1 MTESGPRVEQSLT
14 EVVWDLLDADSGL
27 DEHAKYAVIAA
38 LESAEA
44 LREQIDGTAAPVE
57 RPSTDDAEIVEPLG
71 AYLKSITVAG
81 FRGIGPRATLEVSPY
96 PGITLISG
104 RNGSGKSSFAE
115 GLELALTGQSY
126 RWRNKRAKMWADSWR
141 NLHQGNPCEV
151 RVEFTVPGANVTTA
165 GVDWAEG
172 ADLTGS
178 DTWTQVAGAKRQPGT
193 DSLGWANALDI
204 YRPLLTYDEIG
215 GLLDQEPFKLYD
227 ALATLLGLEEIQDA
241 EKRLAGL
248 LSERKQARAVATNA
262 LRDLKATLQNA
273 DDPRALD
280 AAKLLKKRQPD
291 LDAVTALVSDA
302 DSPQTMIVAKL
313 RAIAEISVPDL
324 DDVVSTT
331 STLRQ
336 KESKALELADQ
347 ALDAAEHRS
356 TLLRQALAYRDT
368 TDDEQCPVCGVG
380 ALDGGWKQHTRE
392 FLDAEDQ
399 RLTDYRLAQTELK
412 QARVAVEALLS
423 GTVDVAQVDGVQ
435 LPSLDAYA
443 AAIAAAGARPS
454 DVGRLADHA
463 DQVMP
468 RVIDALTDLQTE
480 ASAAVT
486 TLEDAWAPIALRING
501 WLSLEH
507 TARSTDDVVARLDAG
522 KRWVTANAN
531 VLRNQ
536 RMQPIADRARE
547 IWSQL
552 RQESNVDISSIT
564 LQGART
570 HRKAVLEGSVDGH
583 PAAALTVM
591 SQGELHALA
600 LALFI
605 PRATAQASPFRFIV
619 LDDPIQAM
627 DPAKIEGFIS
637 MLRTLAE
644 SRQVIVFSHDD
655 RLAASIRQL
664 GVPAQLLEVTRETG
678 SSITVKTANSP
689 AKRFADDAF
698 ALVAD
703 DNVDDAIKRRAA
715 PGLFRLAVES
725 AAQQVFYAK
734 RAAAG
739 EPHDESELEWE
750 IYKKTNQRVAL
761 AVYGDAKADISA
773 WRSYRQHRYPTLTI
787 CNRGSHGNIP
797 GLTKDDVRCLH
808 RTVDDILADK

>member
-1 MTESGPRVEQSLT
+1 MTESGPTVEQSLT

-38 LESAEA
+38 LESGEA

-57 RPSTDDAEIVEPLG
+57 RPSADDAEVVEPLG

-96 PGITLISG
+96 PGITVISG

-115 GLELALTGQSY
+115 GLEFALTGQSY

-151 RVEFTVPGANVTTA
+151 RVEFAVPGAKVTTA
-165 GVDWAEG
+165 GVDWADG
-172 ADLTGS
+172 ADLVGS

-193 DSLGWANALDI
+193 DSLGWSNALDI

-215 GLLDQEPFKLYD
+215 GLLDQEPSKLYD

-241 EKRLAGL
+241 EKRLADL
-248 LSERKQARAVATNA
+248 LSERKQPRAVATNA
-262 LRDLKATLQNA
+262 LRDLKVTLQGA
-273 DDPRALD
+273 GDARAVD
-280 AAKLLKKRQPD
+280 AAKLLKKRPPD
-291 LDAVTALVSDA
+291 LDAVTALVSGA
-302 DSPQTMIVAKL
+302 DSPQTILVAKL

-324 DDVVSTT
+324 DDVVSAT
-331 STLRQ
+331 SLLRQ
-336 KESKALELADQ
+336 KESKALALADQ

-356 TLLRQALAYRDT
+356 TLLRQALKYRDT
-368 TDDEQCPVCGVG
+368 VDDEQCPVCGMGV
-380 ALDGGWKQHTRE
+380 LDDGWKQHTRD
-392 FLDAEDQ
+392 FLAIEDQ
-399 RLTDYRLAQTELK
+399 RLSDYRTAQTELK
-412 QARVAVEALLS
+412 QARAAAEALFSGLVAVAPI
-423 GTVDVAQVDGVQ
+423 DGVQ
-435 LPSLDAYA
+435 LPSLEAYSAAVADAR
-443 AAIAAAGARPS
+443 ARPS
-454 DVGRLADHA
+454 DVALADHA

-468 RVIDALTDLQTE
+468 MVAEALAELQAE
-480 ASAAVT
+480 ATAAAAS
-486 TLEDAWAPIALRING
+486 LEDAWAPIAVKING

-507 TARSTDDVVARLDAG
+507 TARSSDDVVARLDAA
-522 KRWVTANAN
+522 KKWVTANAN

-570 HRKAVLEGSVDGH
+570 HRKAVLQGSVDGQ

-627 DPAKIEGFIS
+627 DPAKIDGFIS
-637 MLRTLAE
+637 VLRTLAE
-644 SRQVIVFSHDD
+644 NRQVIVFSHDD

-678 SSITVKTANSP
+678 SSITVKTAENP
-689 AKRFADDAF
+689 AKRYANDAF

-703 DNVDDAIKRRAA
+703 DSVGDDIKRRAA
-715 PGLFRLAVES
+715 PGLFRLALES

-739 EPHDESELEWE
+739 QPHDESEVEWE
-750 IYKKTNQRVAL
+750 LHKKTNQRVAL
-761 AVYGDAKADISA
+761 AVHGDAKADIAA
-773 WRSYRQHRYPTLTI
+773 WRSYRQHRFPALSI
-787 CNRGSHGNIP
+787 SNKGSHGDIAS
-797 GLTKDDVRCLH
+797 LSKDDVGDLH
-808 RTVDDILADK
+808 KTVNDILAEL

>member
-14 EVVWDLLDADSGL
+14 EVVWDLLDAESGL
-27 DEHAKYAVIAA
+27 DENAKYAVIAA

-44 LREQIDGTAAPVE
+44 LREQIDGSAAPVE
-57 RPSTDDAEIVEPLG
+57 RPSTDDAEVVEPLG

-96 PGITLISG
+96 PGITVISG

-115 GLELALTGQSY
+115 GLEFALTGQSY
-126 RWRNKRAKMWADSWR
+126 RWRNRAKMWADSWR
-141 NLHQGNPCEV
+141 NLHQPNPCEV
-151 RVEFTVPGANVTTA
+151 RVEFAVPGAKVTTA
-165 GVDWAEG
+165 GVDWADG
-172 ADLTGS
+172 ANLTGS
-178 DTWTQVAGAKRQPGT
+178 ETWTQVAGEKRQPGT
-193 DSLGWANALDI
+193 DSLGWSNALDI

-215 GLLDQEPFKLYD
+215 GLLDQEPSKLYD

-241 EKRLAGL
+241 EKRLADL
-248 LSERKQARAVATNA
+248 LSERKQPRAVATTA
-262 LRDLKATLQNA
+262 LRDLKAVLQGA
-273 DDPRALD
+273 DDARAVE

-291 LDAVTALVSDA
+291 LDVVTALVSGA
-302 DSPQTMIVAKL
+302 DSPQTKVIATL
-313 RAIAEISVPDL
+313 RGIAEIAVPDL
-324 DDVVSTT
+324 DGVVSAT
-331 STLRQ
+331 SALRQ
-336 KESKALELADQ
+336 KESKALQLADQ
-347 ALDAAEHRS
+347 ALDSAEHRS
-356 TLLRQALAYRDT
+356 ALLRRALEYRDT

-380 ALDGGWKQHTRE
+380 VLDDEWKQHTRE
-392 FLDAEDQ
+392 FLITEDQ
-399 RLTDYRLAQTELK
+399 RLSDYRAAQTELK
-412 QARVAVEALLS
+412 QARAAVDALSS
-423 GTVDVAQVDGVQ
+423 GLVDVAQVDGVQ
-435 LPSLDAYA
+435 LPSLDAYSAAVA
-443 AAIAAAGARPS
+443 AARARPD

-463 DQVMP
+463 DQVVP
-468 RVIDALTDLQTE
+468 SVVHALMELQAEVTAAA
-480 ASAAVT
+480 AS
-486 TLEDAWAPIALRING
+486 LEDAWAPIAAKING

-507 TARSTDDVVARLDAG
+507 TARSADDVVARLDAA
-522 KRWVTANAN
+522 KKWVTANAN

-564 LQGART
+564 LQGQRT
-570 HRKAVLEGSVDGH
+570 HRKAVLEGSVDGQS
-583 PAAALTVM
+583 AAALTVM

-637 MLRTLAE
+637 VLRTLAE

-678 SSITVKTANSP
+678 SSITVKTADHP
-689 AKRFADDAF
+689 AKRYADDAF

-703 DNVDDAIKRRAA
+703 DKVGDEIKRRAA
-715 PGLFRLAVES
+715 PGLFRLALES

-734 RAAAG
+734 RAASG
-739 EPHDESELEWE
+739 RPHFEAELEWE
-750 IYKKTNQRVAL
+750 TYKKTNQRIAL
-761 AVYGDAKADISA
+761 AVLGDATADISA
-773 WRSYRQHRYPTLTI
+773 WRSYRQHRFPVMTI
-787 CNRGSHGNIP
+787 STKGSHGNIP
-797 GLTKDDVRCLH
+797 SVTKDDVRDLH
-808 RTVDDILADK
+808 KTVDDILAET

>member
-1 MTESGPRVEQSLT
+1 MTESGPTVEQSLT

-27 DEHAKYAVIAA
+27 DEQSKYAVIAA
-38 LESAEA
+38 LESGGA

-57 RPSTDDAEIVEPLG
+57 RPSASDAEVVEPLG

-96 PGITLISG
+96 PGITVISG

-115 GLELALTGQSY
+115 GLEFALTGESY

-151 RVEFTVPGANVTTA
+151 RVEFAVPGAKVTTA
-165 GVDWAEG
+165 GVDWADG
-172 ADLTGS
+172 ADLAGS
-178 DTWTQVAGAKRQPGT
+178 ETWTQVAGAKRQPGT
-193 DSLGWANALDI
+193 SSLGWSNALDI

-215 GLLDQEPFKLYD
+215 GLLDQEPSKLYD

-241 EKRLAGL
+241 EKRLADL
-248 LSERKQARAVATNA
+248 LSERKQPRAVATNA
-262 LRDLKATLQNA
+262 LRDLKVTLQGA
-273 DDPRALD
+273 GDARAVD

-291 LDAVTALVSDA
+291 LDAVTALVSGA
-302 DSPQTMIVAKL
+302 DSPQTILVAKL

-324 DDVVSTT
+324 DDVVSATT
-331 STLRQ
+331 TLRQ
-336 KESKALELADQ
+336 RESKALELADQ

-356 TLLRQALAYRDT
+356 TLLRQALSYRDIV
-368 TDDEQCPVCGVG
+368 DDEQCPVCGVG
-380 ALDGGWKQHTRE
+380 VLDDGWKQHTRD
-392 FLDAEDQ
+392 FLASEDQ
-399 RLTDYRLAQTELK
+399 RLSDYRTAQAELK
-412 QARVAVEALLS
+412 QARAAAEALLS
-423 GTVDVAQVDGVQ
+423 GLAGVAPIDGVQ
-435 LPSLDAYA
+435 LPSLGAYSAAVADAR
-443 AAIAAAGARPS
+443 ARPS
-454 DVGRLADHA
+454 DVALADHA

-468 RVIDALTDLQTE
+468 MVAE
-480 ASAAVT
+480 ASAELQAEAT
-486 TLEDAWAPIALRING
+486 AAAEALEDAWAPIAAKING

-507 TARSTDDVVARLDAG
+507 TARSSDDVVARLDAA
-522 KRWVTANAN
+522 KKWVTANAN

-570 HRKAVLEGSVDGH
+570 HRKAVLEGSVDGQ

-627 DPAKIEGFIS
+627 DPAKIDGFIS
-637 MLRTLAE
+637 VLRTLAE
-644 SRQVIVFSHDD
+644 NRQVIVFSHDD

-678 SSITVKTANSP
+678 SSITVKTAENP
-689 AKRFADDAF
+689 AKRYANDAF

-703 DNVDDAIKRRAA
+703 EHVGDDIKRRAA
-715 PGLFRLAVES
+715 PGLFRLALES

-739 EPHDESELEWE
+739 QPHDESEVEWE
-750 IYKKTNQRVAL
+750 LHKKTNQRVAL
-761 AVYGDAKADISA
+761 AVHGDAKADIAA
-773 WRSYRQHRYPTLTI
+773 WRSYRKHRFPALSI
-787 CNRGSHGNIP
+787 SNRGSHGDIAS
-797 GLTKDDVRCLH
+797 LSKDDVGDLH
-808 RTVDDILADK
+808 KTVNDILAEL

>member
-1 MTESGPRVEQSLT
+1 MTENGQTVEQSLT

-27 DEHAKYAVIAA
+27 DEQAKYAVIAA
-38 LESAEA
+38 LESDDA
-44 LREQIDGTAAPVE
+44 LKEQIDGTAAPVE
-57 RPSTDDAEIVEPLG
+57 RPSADGAPVVEPLG

-96 PGITLISG
+96 PGITVISG

-115 GLELALTGQSY
+115 GLEFALTGQSY

-141 NLHQGNPCEV
+141 NLHQGNPCQV
-151 RVEFTVPGANVTTA
+151 RVEFAVPGATVTTA
-165 GVDWAEG
+165 GVDWVDG

-193 DSLGWANALDI
+193 DSLGWSNALDI

-215 GLLDQEPFKLYD
+215 SLLDQEPSKLYD

-241 EKRLAGL
+241 EKRLADL
-248 LSERKQARAVATNA
+248 LSERKQPRAVATNA
-262 LRDLKATLQNA
+262 LRDLKGTLQGA
-273 DDPRALD
+273 DDPRAVD

-291 LDAVTALVSDA
+291 LDAVTALVSGA

-313 RAIAEISVPDL
+313 RAIAETPVPDL
-324 DDVVSTT
+324 DNVVSAT

-336 KESKALELADQ
+336 KESKALALADQ

-356 TLLRQALAYRDT
+356 TLLRQALTYRDT

-380 ALDGGWKQHTRE
+380 VLDDGWKQHTRE
-392 FLDAEDQ
+392 FLATEDQ
-399 RLTDYRLAQTELK
+399 RLSDYRSAQTELK
-412 QARVAVEALLS
+412 QARAAVEALFS
-423 GTVDVAQVDGVQ
+423 GLVAVAPIDGVQ
-435 LPSLDAYA
+435 LSLLDAYA
-443 AAIAAAGARPS
+443 AAVADARARPA
-454 DVGRLADHA
+454 DVALADHA

-468 RVIDALTDLQTE
+468 GVVDALIQLQAE
-480 ASAAVT
+480 AAAAAAS
-486 TLEDAWAPIALRING
+486 LEDAWAPIAAKING

-507 TARSTDDVVARLDAG
+507 TARSTDDVVARLDAA
-522 KRWVTANAN
+522 KKWVTNNAT

-536 RMQPIADRARE
+536 RMQPIADQARE

-564 LQGART
+564 LQGTRT
-570 HRKAVLEGSVDGH
+570 HRKAVLEGSVDGQ

-637 MLRTLAE
+637 VLRTLAQN
-644 SRQVIVFSHDD
+644 RQVIVFSHDD

-678 SSITVKTANSP
+678 SSITVKTANNP
-689 AKRFADDAF
+689 AKRYADDAF

-703 DNVDDAIKRRAA
+703 DNVDDNIKRRAA

-734 RAAAG
+734 CAAAG
-739 EPHDESELEWE
+739 KSHDESEREWE
-750 IYKKTNQRVAL
+750 MHKKTNQRVAL
-761 AVYGDAKADISA
+761 AVLGDATADISA
-773 WRSYRQHRYPTLTI
+773 WRTYREHRYPVLTI

-797 GLTKDDVRCLH
+797 NLTNDDVRYLH
-808 RTVDDILADK
+808 KTVDDILADK

>member
-1 MTESGPRVEQSLT
+1 MTESGPTIEQSLT

-38 LESAEA
+38 LESGEA
-44 LREQIDGTAAPVE
+44 LREQTDGTAAPVE
-57 RPSTDDAEIVEPLG
+57 RPSADDAEVVEPLG

-81 FRGIGPRATLEVSPY
+81 FRGIGPGATLEVSPY
-96 PGITLISG
+96 PGITVISG

-115 GLELALTGQSY
+115 GLEFALTGQSY

-151 RVEFTVPGANVTTA
+151 RVEFAVPGAKVTTA
-165 GVDWAEG
+165 GVDWADG
-172 ADLTGS
+172 ADLAGS

-193 DSLGWANALDI
+193 DSLGWSNALDI

-215 GLLDQEPFKLYD
+215 GLLDQEPSKLYD

-241 EKRLAGL
+241 EKRLGDL
-248 LSERKQARAVATNA
+248 LSERKQPRAVATNA
-262 LRDLKATLQNA
+262 LRDLKVALQGA
-273 DDPRALD
+273 GDARAVD

-291 LDAVTALVSDA
+291 LDAVTALVSGA
-302 DSPQTMIVAKL
+302 DSPQTILVAKL
-313 RAIAEISVPDL
+313 RAIAEMSVPDL
-324 DDVVSTT
+324 DDVVTTT
-331 STLRQ
+331 SLLRQ
-336 KESKALELADQ
+336 KESKALALADQ
-347 ALDAAEHRS
+347 ALDAAEYRS
-356 TLLRQALAYRDT
+356 TLLRQALTYRDT
-368 TDDEQCPVCGVG
+368 VDDEQCPVCGVG
-380 ALDGGWKQHTRE
+380 VLDGEWKQHTRE
-392 FLDAEDQ
+392 FLAIEDQ
-399 RLTDYRLAQTELK
+399 RLSDYRIAQTELK
-412 QARVAVEALLS
+412 QARAAVEALFS
-423 GTVDVAQVDGVQ
+423 GLVAVAPIDGVQ
-435 LPSLDAYA
+435 LPSLEAYSAAVADAR
-443 AAIAAAGARPS
+443 ARPGE
-454 DVGRLADHA
+454 VALADHA

-468 RVIDALTDLQTE
+468 MVVEALAELQAAATAAA
-480 ASAAVT
+480 AS
-486 TLEDAWAPIALRING
+486 LEDAWAPIAAKING

-507 TARSTDDVVARLDAG
+507 TARSSDDVVAHLDAA
-522 KRWVTANAN
+522 KKWVTANAN

-570 HRKAVLEGSVDGH
+570 HRKAVLEGSVDGQ

-627 DPAKIEGFIS
+627 DPAKIDGFIS
-637 MLRTLAE
+637 VLRTLAE
-644 SRQVIVFSHDD
+644 NRQVIVFSHDD

-664 GVPAQLLEVTRETG
+664 CVPAQLLEVTRETG
-678 SSITVKTANSP
+678 SSITVKTAENP
-689 AKRFADDAF
+689 AKRYANDAF

-703 DNVDDAIKRRAA
+703 DSVGDDIKRRAA
-715 PGLFRLAVES
+715 PGLFRLALES

-739 EPHDESELEWE
+739 QPHDESEVEWE
-750 IYKKTNQRVAL
+750 LYKKTNQRVAM
-761 AVYGDAKADISA
+761 AVYGDAKADIAA
-773 WRSYRQHRYPTLTI
+773 WRSYRQHRFPALSI
-787 CNRGSHGNIP
+787 SNKGSHGDIAS
-797 GLTKDDVRCLH
+797 LSKDDVGDLH
-808 RTVDDILADK
+808 KTVNDILGEL

>member
-1 MTESGPRVEQSLT
+1 MTEPASVVEQSLT
-14 EVVWDLLDADSGL
+14 EIVWGLLDTDSSL

-38 LESAEA
+38 LDSDQA
-44 LREQIDGTAAPVE
+44 LQEQIDGTAAPVE
-57 RPSTDDAEIVEPLG
+57 RPGKEDLETVEPLG

-81 FRGIGPRATLEVSPY
+81 FRGIGPRATLAVSPY
-96 PGITLISG
+96 PGITVISG

-115 GLELALTGQSY
+115 GLEFALTGQSY

-141 NLHQGNPCEV
+141 NLHEGKPCEV
-151 RVEFTVPGANVTTA
+151 RVEFAVPGSKTTTI
-165 GVDWAEG
+165 GVDWADTAE
-172 ADLTGS
+172 LNGS
-178 DTWTQVAGAKRQPGT
+178 DTWTQVAGAKKQAGT
-193 DSLGWANALDI
+193 SILGWSNAIDI

-215 GLLDQEPFKLYD
+215 GLLDQEPSKLYD
-227 ALATLLGLEEIQDA
+227 ALATLLGLEEIHDA
-241 EKRLAGL
+241 EQRLAAL
-248 LSERKQARAVATNA
+248 LSERKHPRAQAAIA
-262 LRDLKATLQNA
+262 LKDLKTLLDTS
-273 DDPRALD
+273 DDPRAGE
-280 AAKLLKKRQPD
+280 AAKLVRKRPAD
-291 LDAVTALVSDA
+291 LAAITNLVSGA
-302 DSPQTMIVAKL
+302 DSPQTLTLAAL
-313 RAIAEISVPDL
+313 RTAAEISAPDL
-324 DDVVSTT
+324 GEVSAAT
-331 STLRQ
+331 SSLR
-336 KESKALELADQ
+336 ECNSRLLELADE
-347 ALDAAEHRS
+347 ALANAEQRS
-356 TLLRQALAYRDT
+356 ALLRLALTYRET
-368 TDDEQCPVCGVG
+368 GIDEHCPVCGVG
-380 ALDGGWKQHTRE
+380 TLDTAWDEHTRSFLMAEDERLSAYRTAQYNVNRARQTALD
-392 FLDAEDQ
+392 LVA
-399 RLTDYRLAQTELK
+399 RLAD
-412 QARVAVEALLS
+412 ARP
-423 GTVDVAQVDGVQ
+423 VDGVS
-435 LPSLDAYA
+435 LPSLSAYA
-443 AAIAAAGARPS
+443 DAVATARAVPVDPAG
-454 DVGRLADHA
+454 LAEHLDDA
-463 DQVMP
+463 MLPV
-468 RVIDALTDLQTE
+468 VDALTEFQAE
-480 ASAAVT
+480 AAAAVA
-486 TLEDAWAPIALRING
+486 TLEDAWAPVAAKISG

-507 TARSTDDVVARLDAG
+507 TARSTDDVVALLDAA
-522 KRWVTANAN
+522 KKWVTANAN

-570 HRKAVLEGSVDGH
+570 HRKAVLKGSVDGQ

-605 PRATAQASPFRFIV
+605 PRATAQASPFRFII

-637 MLRTLAE
+637 VLRRLAE
-644 SRQVIVFSHDD
+644 TRQVIVFSHDD

-678 SSITVKTANSP
+678 SSITVKTANNP
-689 AKRFADDAF
+689 AKRYADDAF

-703 DNVDDAIKRRAA
+703 DNVDDEIKRRAA

-750 IYKKTNQRVAL
+750 LYKKTNQRVAL
-761 AVYGDAKADISA
+761 AVHGDAKADISA
-773 WRSYRQHRYPTLTI
+773 WRSYREHRYPTLTI

-797 GLTKDDVRCLH
+797 GLTKDDVQCLH